1 MLCWQ
6 HRRSLRSFCTSMK
19 TCPDAQSPMH
29 PEAHFLVQM
38 INALNTL
45 VTKIGLWV
53 PLKKVLGSP
62 KPRWPGRPSP
72 APEKSGS
79 FESRVL
85 ASAGRLVSGS
95 LRVRSVGKGGR
106 QGYDRKPA

>member
-6 HRRSLRSFCTSMK
+6 HRSTPRSFSTSTK
-19 TCPDAQSPMH
+19 TCLDAQSLIH
-29 PEAHFLVQM
+29 PEAYFLVQM
-38 INALNTL
+38 INVWNML

-53 PLKKVLGSP
+53 PLEQVLGSP

-79 FESRVL
+79 SESRVL
-85 ASAGRLVSGS
+85 ASAGWLVSGS
-95 LRVRSVGKGGR
+95 LRVRDVGKDGR
-106 QGYDRKPA
+106 QGNDRKPA